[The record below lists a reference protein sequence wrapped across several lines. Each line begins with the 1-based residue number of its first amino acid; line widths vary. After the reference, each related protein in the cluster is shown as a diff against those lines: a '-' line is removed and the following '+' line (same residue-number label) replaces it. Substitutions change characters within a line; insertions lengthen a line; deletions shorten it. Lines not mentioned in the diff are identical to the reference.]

1 MKNWIKYI
9 FFGILMGCTVL
20 VIMGMIVAL
29 FQGETF
35 QTSSSEFIK
44 MGIGSMIIGVGF
56 SVPSMIYAN
65 EKMAYV
71 LKVLI
76 HLGIGLL
83 IYLGVSIWLGWIP
96 LDLGVGGIVTYIFI
110 AIAIAVLIWSGFF
123 LYYRHEAKKINEKI
137 KALKKD

>member
-56 SVPSMIYAN
+56 SVPSMIYSN

-76 HLGIGLL
+76 HLGIGML
-83 IYLGVSIWLGWIP
+83 IYLGVSIWLGWMP

-137 KALKKD
+137 QALKKE

>member
-9 FFGILMGCTVL
+9 FFGILSGCTLL
-20 VIMGMIVAL
+20 VIIGMIVAL

-56 SVPSMIYAN
+56 TVPSMIYEN
-65 EKMAYV
+65 EKMAYA

-83 IYLGVSIWLGWIP
+83 IYLGVSIWLGWLPIN
-96 LDLGVGGIVTYIFI
+96 LGLGGIMIYIFI
-110 AIAIAVLIWSGFF
+110 AIAIAAFIWSGFF

-137 KALKKD
+137 QARKKD